1 MKLSNITV
9 DQEWPMLTG
18 SFHKIIV
25 ILTLAVFVSACSSTK
40 DAKIKH
46 QSELYF
52 GAGTQSLM
60 SKDYT
65 DALTNLL
72 KANQLDPNNSGILTN
87 LGMAY
92 FFKGERDLAVKTL
105 KQAIEL
111 DEDNSDA
118 KINLAS
124 IYFKD
129 GDYNSSEKIY
139 KSILRNLTYDKQART
154 LYNLGVIELQ
164 RSNVNAAE
172 NYFKKS
178 VKEES
183 NYCPSYFQLGL
194 IQYDRK
200 QFNSALKNFKE
211 AATGTCYESSPAA
224 HYHQALTYTSLRR
237 FNEARL
243 KYDEID
249 VRFKTTEYARKAR
262 VKMMELNEI
271 EKTNP
276 AEDNHASRKMLES
289 PEF

>member
-1 MKLSNITV
+1 
-9 DQEWPMLTG
+9 MLNGFFT
-18 SFHKIIV
+18 KNIV
-25 ILTLAVFVSACSSTK
+25 ILMLAILVSACSSDSSK
-40 DAKIKH
+40 KKH

-60 SKDYT
+60 TQDYT

-72 KANQLDPNNSGILTN
+72 KANEMDPNNSGILTN

-92 FFKGERDLAVKTL
+92 YFKGERDIAVKTL
-105 KQAIEL
+105 KEAIKI
-111 DEDNSDA
+111 DDDNADA

-129 GDYNSSEKIY
+129 GDYNNAEKIY
-139 KSILRNLTYDKQART
+139 KLVLKNLTYEKQART

-164 RSNVNAAE
+164 RKRVSAAE

-194 IQYDRK
+194 IQYNQK
-200 QFNSALKNFKE
+200 QFNLALKNFKE
-211 AATGTCYESSPAA
+211 AAMGTCYESSPAA
-224 HYHQALTYTSLRR
+224 HYYQGMTYTSLNR

-249 VRFKTTEYARKAR
+249 ARFKTSDYARKAR
-262 VKMMELNEI
+262 IKMMELNEI
-271 EKTNP
+271 EKNNP
-276 AEDNHASRKMLES
+276 AGEAHASRKLLES